1 MANLF
6 TSQTPAIT
14 NASDGTPG
22 ITFATTLVF
31 AVDGTVTGVRF
42 YATTSVSG
50 TYTGGIWSVDSSDPG
65 TGTLLASKT
74 LAGSPA
80 GGAWN
85 TITFTDGEG
94 NPTPVSVTT
103 GVAYRVGVFSGDGRY
118 VATTNFFPGG
128 GGGLT
133 NGDIFAPPNNDNPVG
148 SIVIGQGTFTISAAF
163 SYPTTSG
170 SGTCYFA
177 DVEFTAAGE
186 DPVSPNGLAV
196 SVGLGQPTVNAGL
209 TVAPNGLSVAT
220 ALGSPSV
227 NAGLTVAP
235 NGLSVATALGSPSVG
250 LAGSAPGGLSVPV
263 GLGNPTV
270 VTAYTVVPDGLGVPV
285 SLGSPSIVRSAA
297 PDGLAIPISLGAPTV
312 GQAAGSSGWH
322 DFGGIIQGAIN
333 DTRINAERRR
343 NPIDCPEH
351 GWPLEITP
359 RGRHCKFGGH
369 VVTGSW

>member
-42 YATTSVSG
+42 YATSTVSG
-50 TYTGGIWSVDSSDPG
+50 TYTGGLWSVDSSDPG

-74 LAGSPA
+74 LGVTPTA
-80 GGAWN
+80 GAWN
-85 TITFTDGEG
+85 TITFD
-94 NPTPVSVTT
+94 TPVSVTAT
-103 GVAYRVGVFSGDGRY
+103 TVAYRVGVFSGDGRY

-148 SIVIGQGTFTISAAF
+148 SIVIGQGTFTINAAF

-186 DPVSPNGLAV
+186 DPVAPNGLAV
-196 SVGLGQPTVNAGL
+196 AVGLGAPAVNAALSVAPGSLAVPVGLGQPTVNAGL
-209 TVAPNGLSVAT
+209 SVAPNGL
-220 ALGSPSV
+220 G
-227 NAGLTVAP
+227 
-235 NGLSVATALGSPSVG
+235 
-250 LAGSAPGGLSVPV
+250 VPV
-263 GLGNPTV
+263 GLGQPTAGLAPSAPDGLAVSVGLGAPTV
-270 VTAYTVVPDGLGVPV
+270 VTAYSVAPNGLGVPV
-285 SLGSPSIVRSAA
+285 GLGDPAIIASAA
-297 PDGLAIPISLGAPTV
+297 PAGLAVAVELGQPVV
-312 GQAAGSSGWH
+312 GQASGSGGWH

-333 DTRINAERRR
+333 DARINAEKRRT
-343 NPIDCPEH
+343 PIECPEH

-359 RGRHCKFGGH
+359 RGRHCQFGGH
-369 VVTGSW
+369 VVTGGW